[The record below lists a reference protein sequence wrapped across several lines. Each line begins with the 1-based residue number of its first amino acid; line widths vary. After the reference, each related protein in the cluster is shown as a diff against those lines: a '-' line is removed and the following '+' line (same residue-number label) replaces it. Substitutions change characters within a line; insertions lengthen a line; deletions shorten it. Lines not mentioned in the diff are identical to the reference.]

1 MTALL
6 RQRRLRAL
14 FYQVVALLFLLW
26 LGYEMVV
33 NATTNVRDQGIA
45 TGLGFLSHTAGFGIN
60 QTLIPYKETDS
71 FARVFVVGLL
81 NTLLVSI
88 LGIIFATIIG
98 FIVGIARLSSNWL
111 VSRLAGAYVEVVR
124 NLPLLFH
131 ILFWYLAVLR
141 ALPTYHDSYA
151 LGGAIFLNNRGLYIP
166 GMALSDG
173 WGWVAA
179 AALCGIVAGLA
190 LWRWAVRAPR
200 EAGSVR
206 RAFIV
211 WIVVSAGALILALYA
226 TGFAI
231 TFTLPTLGRFNIVDG
246 IQLLPELAALLIALS
261 TYTAGFIAEIVRSG
275 VLAVPRGQTE
285 AAYALGLSRGAT
297 LRRIVVPQALRVIIP
312 PLGSQ
317 YLNLMKNSSLATA
330 IGYPDLFALFAG
342 TTLNQTGQAIEIIGI
357 TMLTYLVLSL
367 AISGAMNLYNARM
380 RLKER

>member
-1 MTALL
+1 LTALL

-261 TYTAGFIAEIVRSG
+261 TYTAGFIA
-275 VLAVPRGQTE
+275 
-285 AAYALGLSRGAT
+285 
-297 LRRIVVPQALRVIIP
+297 
-312 PLGSQ
+312 
-317 YLNLMKNSSLATA
+317 
-330 IGYPDLFALFAG
+330 
-342 TTLNQTGQAIEIIGI
+342 
-357 TMLTYLVLSL
+357 
-367 AISGAMNLYNARM
+367 
-380 RLKER
+380 

>member
-1 MTALL
+1 
-6 RQRRLRAL
+6 LRAL